1 MSNINNE
8 CKINGAIDAITIEKT
23 ELITNQMKNCICKIE
38 GREQGTGFF
47 CKIKYKENIIPV
59 LITNTQILENEFIK
73 LNKKVKISTNDEK
86 NIKII
91 NIDEDD
97 IIYISSVKNY
107 NIIIIKLKEYNEFN
121 NNLEID
127 ESIFNNNS
135 EKAFENKS
143 IYILHYP
150 KGEKACVS
158 YGYGISKV
166 GENNNFR
173 YKCNIN
179 SGSSGAPIMNLE
191 TNKIIGIHR
200 GIYLNTDFT
209 IGTFIKYPLNEID
222 NLKGENN
229 EKLSNQ
235 ENIDDKEAKNIQ
247 DKNEIK
253 IELKINK
260 EDINKNIYFLDNTI
274 FNSYLNELNETNTEI
289 YINENKFKYKKF
301 FIPDKEGIY
310 KIKLILNTFVKD
322 CSHMFYGCENI
333 INIDLSFFVSKN
345 VKNMSY
351 MFYDCYQ
358 LEQIN
363 LSTFDTQNAT
373 NMESMFDNCI
383 SMENLNLSS
392 FNTKN
397 VTNMMYMFAGCK
409 KLKSID
415 LSSFNTKNVE
425 NIDLIFY
432 DCLNLNQIKINSEFC
447 DKIIDIIKSSNI
459 EIIKT

>member
-1 MSNINNE
+1 MLSKIEIEEFWIKSSE
-8 CKINGAIDAITIEKT
+8 CTCMTPWGSAIYDKLEIHTVEPIIQCDFMHVVAVHCEDENLLKYAEWSIEK
-23 ELITNQMKNCICKIE
+23 
-38 GREQGTGFF
+38 
-47 CKIKYKENIIPV
+47 
-59 LITNTQILENEFIK
+59 
-73 LNKKVKISTNDEK
+73 
-86 NIKII
+86 
-91 NIDEDD
+91 
-97 IIYISSVKNY
+97 
-107 NIIIIKLKEYNEFN
+107 
-121 NNLEID
+121 
-127 ESIFNNNS
+127 
-135 EKAFENKS
+135 
-143 IYILHYP
+143 H
-150 KGEKACVS
+150 
-158 YGYGISKV
+158 
-166 GENNNFR
+166 
-173 YKCNIN
+173 
-179 SGSSGAPIMNLE
+179 
-191 TNKIIGIHR
+191 
-200 GIYLNTDFT
+200 
-209 IGTFIKYPLNEID
+209 
-222 NLKGENN
+222 
-229 EKLSNQ
+229 
-235 ENIDDKEAKNIQ
+235 
-247 DKNEIK
+247 
-253 IELKINK
+253 
-260 EDINKNIYFLDNTI
+260 
-274 FNSYLNELNETNTEI
+274 LNELNETNTEI

-322 CSHMFYGCENI
+322 CSHMFYGCKNI
-333 INIDLSFFVSKN
+333 INIDLSFFISKN

-351 MFYDCYQ
+351 MFYDCCQ